1 MEYFFQNAPYPTQLE
16 KLVKSCSY
24 LFPIRPERA
33 RGASK
38 FVVQPDP
45 THGRAGLRD
54 RAPIPADRSTPRALR
69 PCEKTSGL
77 KHPRRLAIRQLY
89 DGVRD
94 LLLRVRELRHG
105 IFPVAKTVHNALRNA
120 LQPVGGEDVE
130 SNRNGHEI
138 GYRYRVGASQF
149 VQSSGFTRPPH
160 MTSRDF
166 VLFMVRLQ
174 RHPKG
179 RAMPLGLE
187 AKDRRAIPALCVVT
201 AVSE

>member
-94 LLLRVRELRHG
+94 LLLRGTGVFAPPSQGRSQLRYGSAPRELQTWLDRCEPNGVDEETNQTKCFARVMAKPKTGFPGIMTATKLVEVRARH
-105 IFPVAKTVHNALRNA
+105 
-120 LQPVGGEDVE
+120 
-130 SNRNGHEI
+130 
-138 GYRYRVGASQF
+138 
-149 VQSSGFTRPPH
+149 
-160 MTSRDF
+160 
-166 VLFMVRLQ
+166 
-174 RHPKG
+174 
-179 RAMPLGLE
+179 
-187 AKDRRAIPALCVVT
+187 
-201 AVSE
+201 